1 MKHVLLLSL
10 LPGTA
15 LAVSP
20 LVTDDAGTV
29 EPGRRQLNAGYQ
41 FSRTASVS
49 SHSFPINPVLGLSS
63 RGELGATFGYQWTEN
78 SGNSDA
84 NSITDLTL
92 ATKWRLW
99 QTAGDK
105 LQLSSRLDLKLPTAS
120 RDRGL
125 GTGTL
130 DVGGVIIA
138 TRCWGH
144 TCLDW
149 NVGYTASDASRSVF
163 GNDHCFVGQGVRHEL
178 AKCRTLIGETY
189 ALLPLS
195 SGN

>member
-1 MKHVLLLSL
+1 
-10 LPGTA
+10 
-15 LAVSP
+15 
-20 LVTDDAGTV
+20 
-29 EPGRRQLNAGYQ
+29 
-41 FSRTASVS
+41 
-49 SHSFPINPVLGLSS
+49 
-63 RGELGATFGYQWTEN
+63 
-78 SGNSDA
+78 
-84 NSITDLTL
+84 
-92 ATKWRLW
+92 
-99 QTAGDK
+99 
-105 LQLSSRLDLKLPTAS
+105 
-120 RDRGL
+120 
-125 GTGTL
+125 L

>member
-105 LQLSSRLDLKLPTAS
+105 LQLSSPLDLKLPTAS

-178 AKCRTLIGETY
+178 AKCWTLIGETY

>member
-20 LVTDDAGTV
+20 LVTDHAGTV
-29 EPGRRQLNAGYQ
+29 EPGRRQLNAGYK

-49 SHSFPINPVLGLSS
+49 SHSFPINPVLGRSS

-125 GTGTL
+125 GTGNL

-149 NVGYTASDASRSVF
+149 NVGYTASDASRSVL

-178 AKCRTLIGETY
+178 AKCWILIGETY

>member
-120 RDRGL
+120 RD
-125 GTGTL
+125 
-130 DVGGVIIA
+130 
-138 TRCWGH
+138 
-144 TCLDW
+144 
-149 NVGYTASDASRSVF
+149 
-163 GNDHCFVGQGVRHEL
+163 
-178 AKCRTLIGETY
+178 
-189 ALLPLS
+189 
-195 SGN
+195 